1 MDTSTI
7 VNIVLSVLSFI
18 LATVSVVTVVIT
30 LRQNSK
36 MIEESTRPIV
46 AVYTEEINS
55 GIPLFYL
62 VIKNF
67 GKSTAYMTRFE
78 SDFDFAGCYK
88 IANDRN
94 YLKDLKNAF
103 SIIPFTN
110 DRQNPY
116 YLIFVKETD
125 DISEFEPIVE
135 SLKNICNWPMN
146 IQEE

>member
-46 AVYTEEINS
+46 AIYTEEINS

-94 YLKDLKNAF
+94 YLKDLKNATLA
-103 SIIPFTN
+103 PGN
-110 DRQNPY
+110 RR
-116 YLIFVKETD
+116 FVPWIT
-125 DISEFEPIVE
+125 IR
-135 SLKNICNWPMN
+135 
-146 IQEE
+146 